1 MLDIECTHETIQKL
15 AEGIYE
21 YLHIDLSTPMT
32 LEKLTKAIMD
42 SGINIEYVSITD
54 ANNPL
59 FVASAEY
66 RKRDCRDYVI
76 RINKNKDE
84 KDLIF
89 RVAAEFGK
97 IILYELPEDIEKYE
111 KEKNNESQGTA

>member
-1 MLDIECTHETIQKL
+1 MLDIEYTHKMIQNL
-15 AEGIYE
+15 AEGMHE

-42 SGINIEYVSITD
+42 AGIDVEYINITD

-59 FVASAEY
+59 FVMSAEY
-66 RKRDCRDYVI
+66 EKRGCRDYVI
-76 RINKNKDE
+76 RINKNKNE
-84 KDLIF
+84 KDLLF

-97 IILYELPEDIEKYE
+97 IILYELPEDIEKCRE
-111 KEKNNESQGTA
+111 EKNK

>member
-1 MLDIECTHETIQKL
+1 MLDIEYTHEAIQKL
-15 AEGIYE
+15 AEGMNE

-59 FVASAEY
+59 FVMSAEY
-66 RKRDCRDYVI
+66 EKRGYRDYVI

-84 KDLIF
+84 KDLLF

-97 IILYELPEDIEKYE
+97 IVLYELPEDIKEYE
-111 KEKNNESQGTA
+111 KEKEQ